1 MPHSYES
8 LATTADEE
16 AERKFLVEPG
26 EDFTAHNAR
35 APSKKLMAL
44 GYSLL
49 ILTILFAGV
58 NVATSL
64 KIRSFM
70 KRHNG
75 PIDALPRPDIFVGL
89 PDMPQTGRHKVPV
102 ADVDENAPEHSPL
115 HHLKCT
121 FQHRLYTCGILT
133 LNWHLETV

>member
-35 APSKKLMAL
+35 APSKKFMVLA
-44 GYSLL
+44 YALL
-49 ILTILFAGV
+49 ILTILLAGA
-58 NVATSL
+58 NLATSL
-64 KIRSFM
+64 RIRGFM

-89 PDMPQTGRHKVPV
+89 PEMPQTGRHKVPV
-102 ADVDENAPEHSPL
+102 THVHENSPENA
-115 HHLKCT
+115 
-121 FQHRLYTCGILT
+121 
-133 LNWHLETV
+133 